1 MENISFISYIC
12 NMKEL
17 RRIVREIL
25 FELMVDEYYPIIVF
39 NNDYNSIRFYLDEN
53 DRVKKEVFITNTNEI
68 LRKTLTENE
77 IDYCLN
83 NIDNYIKYKRV
94 GR

>member
-1 MENISFISYIC
+1 
-12 NMKEL
+12 MKEL

-25 FELMVDEYYPIIVF
+25 FNLMINEYYPIIVF
-39 NNDYNSIRFYLDEN
+39 NNGNNSIRFYLDEN
-53 DRVKKEVFITNTNEI
+53 DRVKKEVFITNTNDI

-94 GR
+94 G

>member
-1 MENISFISYIC
+1 
-12 NMKEL
+12 MKEL

-39 NNDYNSIRFYLDEN
+39 NNGYNSIRFYLDEN

-94 GR
+94 GY

>member
-1 MENISFISYIC
+1 MA
-12 NMKEL
+12 
-17 RRIVREIL
+17 
-25 FELMVDEYYPIIVF
+25 DEYYPIIVF
-39 NNDYNSIRFYLDEN
+39 NNGYNSIRFYLDEN

-94 GR
+94 GQ

>member
-1 MENISFISYIC
+1 
-12 NMKEL
+12 MKEL

-25 FELMVDEYYPIIVF
+25 FELMRNEYYPIIVF
-39 NNDYNSIRFYLDEN
+39 NNGCNSIRFYLDEN
-53 DRVKKEVFITNTNEI
+53 DRVKKEVFIASTNEI

-83 NIDNYIKYKRV
+83 NIDNYISYKRV
-94 GR
+94 G

>member
-1 MENISFISYIC
+1 
-12 NMKEL
+12 MKEL
-17 RRIVREIL
+17 RRIIREIL
-25 FELMVDEYYPIIVF
+25 FELMRNEYYPIIVF
-39 NNDYNSIRFYLDEN
+39 NNGNNSIRFYLDEN
-53 DRVKKEVFITNTNEI
+53 DRVKKEVFIANTNDI

-94 GR
+94 GY

>member
-1 MENISFISYIC
+1 
-12 NMKEL
+12 MKEL
-17 RRIVREIL
+17 RRAIREIL
-25 FELMVDEYYPIIVF
+25 FELMRNEYYPIIVF
-39 NNDYNSIRFYLDEN
+39 NNGYNSIRFYLDEN
-53 DRVKKEVFITNTNEI
+53 DRVKKEVFIASTNEI

-94 GR
+94 GQ

>member
-17 RRIVREIL
+17 RRIIREIL
-25 FELMVDEYYPIIVF
+25 FELMRNEYYPIIVF
-39 NNDYNSIRFYLDEN
+39 NNGNNSIRFYLDEN
-53 DRVKKEVFITNTNEI
+53 DRVKKEVFIANTNDI

-94 GR
+94 GY

>member
-1 MENISFISYIC
+1 
-12 NMKEL
+12 MKEL